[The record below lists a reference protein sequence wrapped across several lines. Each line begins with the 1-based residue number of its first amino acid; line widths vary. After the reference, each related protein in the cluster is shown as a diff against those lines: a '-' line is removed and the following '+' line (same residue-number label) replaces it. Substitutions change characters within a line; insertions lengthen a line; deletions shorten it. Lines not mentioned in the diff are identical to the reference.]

1 MSIFTFIQQIVQEKE
16 KGGKA
21 KEMKKRKGERVTEGR
36 KREKG
41 KKRREGVCVLLQPSY
56 CQSKRHD
63 NES

>member
-36 KREKG
+36 EREKG
-41 KKRREGVCVLLQPSY
+41 KKRREGVCV
-56 CQSKRHD
+56 
-63 NES
+63 